1 MTKENFK
8 HKFIELV
15 KILFS
20 MPNVGISI
28 STPNGEIIDVYARK
42 DYCLLTCHHM
52 CHRGSMEVYRFYNT
66 RKNGADN
73 SAERMDHIGFL
84 TSYLYYENKD
94 DMDRQK
100 IIDSLKIEIVKQI

>member
-8 HKFIELV
+8 RKFIELV

-20 MPNVGISI
+20 MPNAGISI
-28 STPNGEIIDVYARK
+28 CTPNGEIIDVYARK
-42 DYCLLTCHHM
+42 DYCLLTCH
-52 CHRGSMEVYRFYNT
+52 RGSTKEYRFYNT
-66 RKNGADN
+66 RKNGAPLL
-73 SAERMDHIGFL
+73 AEQMDRIGFF

-94 DMDRQK
+94 DIDRQK

>member
-8 HKFIELV
+8 RKFIELV

-20 MPNVGISI
+20 MSDVGISI
-28 STPNGEIIDVYARK
+28 CTPNGEVIDVYARK
-42 DYCLLTCHHM
+42 EYYLLM
-52 CHRGSMEVYRFYNT
+52 CHRGSMKVYRFYNT
-66 RKNGADN
+66 RKNGADKL
-73 SAERMDHIGFL
+73 AERMDHIGFL

-94 DMDRQK
+94 DIDRQK

>member
-20 MPNVGISI
+20 MPNAGISI
-28 STPNGEIIDVYARK
+28 CTPNGEVIDVYARK
-42 DYCLLTCHHM
+42 DYCLLTCHH
-52 CHRGSMEVYRFYNT
+52 GTMEVYRFYNT
-66 RKNGADN
+66 RKNGADKL
-73 SAERMDHIGFL
+73 AERLDHIGFL

-94 DMDRQK
+94 DLDRQK
-100 IIDSLKIEIVKQI
+100 IINSLKIEIVKQI